1 MSAAGS
7 ITSVSATNGE
17 DCLQKC
23 VDSSTCQV
31 ASYLNNN
38 CQHSATEQDAL
49 NGRTL
54 QTGWSQYLKCSCI
67 TTTTATT
74 PISTTASVLTTSKLQ
89 LSVQP

>member
-54 QTGWSQYLKCSCI
+54 QTGWSQYLKGSCI
-67 TTTTATT
+67 TTTTTT
-74 PISTTASVLTTSKLQ
+74 STTTTTTVLTTSKLQ